1 MTVTEY
7 TMTQNKESPTMS
19 YLPVGEVA
27 MINTDL
33 TSPYSYQTAF
43 SQYKVW
49 HTLNWKNNSQSFFL

>member
-1 MTVTEY
+1 
-7 TMTQNKESPTMS
+7 MTQNKESPTMS

-43 SQYKVW
+43 SQYKV
-49 HTLNWKNNSQSFFL
+49 